1 MIEETSDESYMMKY
15 SIDEITLIEVD
26 ALIAMAKA
34 KITGG
39 SRMARIVRTVTEA
52 LSFGK
57 YCENG
62 KPEKYCDSTK
72 AKSINRRMSRAAADL
87 MGRSSR
93 REFETG
99 TILEHQMTIKQLRE
113 QLSSRIGLD
122 RESAIEILSS
132 HPLVTITTAENE
144 MLTKNKHHTK
154 GEPNL
159 RYSGAQI
166 EIVEVEKIVFAG
178 KTSVKAKKRNVIVAP
193 GPAR

>member
-1 MIEETSDESYMMKY
+1 MIEETSDESYLRNH
-15 SIDEITLIEVD
+15 SIDEITLIEID

-57 YCENG
+57 YCDNG
-62 KPEKYCDSTK
+62 KPKYCDSTK

-87 MGRSSR
+87 MQRSSK
-93 REFETG
+93 REFEQG
-99 TILEHQMTIKQLRE
+99 TILEHQMTIKQLRD

-122 RESAIEILSS
+122 RGSAIEILGS

-144 MLTKNKHHTK
+144 MLTKNQHHIK
-154 GEPNL
+154 GDPHL
-159 RYSGAQI
+159 RYSRAQI
-166 EIVEVEKIVFAG
+166 EIIEVDAIVFAE
-178 KTSVKAKKRNVIVAP
+178 AKSR
-193 GPAR
+193 